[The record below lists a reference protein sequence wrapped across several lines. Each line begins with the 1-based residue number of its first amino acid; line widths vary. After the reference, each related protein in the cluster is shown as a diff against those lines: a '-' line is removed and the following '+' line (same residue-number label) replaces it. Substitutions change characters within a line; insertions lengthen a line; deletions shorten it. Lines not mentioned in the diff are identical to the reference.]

1 MQRFMFTRHYCQ
13 RLVTAAVIASA
24 IVVQSV
30 SGALATALQNGEV
43 SGFINNNSQR
53 FRFRNQ
59 SINNAPVQQAVGQQF
74 TFNANR
80 GDQVEIAID
89 IEEGSNLKPILVL
102 IEARTGRQIAFDAR
116 TGVVKAQIP
125 ATGAYRLLVLA
136 QGNTRGR
143 YTLLTSGIAEG
154 GGTQP
159 TAEADKVMSD
169 VLKLRVIGCGVPD
182 VARIR
187 IGAEERCTRDI
198 GPGLYTYNPTSQ
210 SITLVDQRRDVVAQR
225 LQLTLLDTCPPAGTA
240 TVRITVPASAQ
251 AQQATYCANP
261 TRFVAAGDYT
271 YDIAA
276 DKLTPVTTA
285 AQPTAPTT
293 PTTPTTPQ
301 APATTP
307 DPRRQLLQTDYG
319 LTVLDSCP
327 PARSSLVVVAF
338 PEQNNPTQGYVYCAN
353 ANRLVP
359 AGDYVYNQAS
369 NQLERAVRAEQCA
382 ISLAGVCIV
391 R

>member
-1 MQRFMFTRHYCQ
+1 MFTRQHCQ
-13 RLVTAAVIASA
+13 RLVTAAIIAGA

-30 SGALATALQNGEV
+30 SAALANTLQNGEV
-43 SGFINNNSQR
+43 SGFINSNSQR

-59 SINNAPVQQAVGQQF
+59 SMRNAPVQQAIGQQF
-74 TFNANR
+74 SFNANR
-80 GDQVEIAID
+80 GDQIEIAID
-89 IEEGSNLKPILVL
+89 VEEGSNLKPILVL
-102 IEARTGRQIAFDAR
+102 VEARTGRQIAFDAT
-116 TGVVKAQIP
+116 TGAVKAQIP

-154 GGTQP
+154 GSTQM
-159 TAEADKVMSD
+159 AEADKVMND
-169 VLKLRVIGCGVPD
+169 ILKLRVIGCGIPD

-225 LQLTLLDTCPPAGTA
+225 LQLTLLDTCPPPGTA

-261 TRFVAAGDYT
+261 SRFVAAGDYT
-271 YDIAA
+271 YDIAT

-285 AQPTAPTT
+285 AQPTT
-293 PTTPTTPQ
+293 PTTPATPQ

-327 PARSSLVVVAF
+327 PARGSLVVVAF
-338 PEQNNPTQGYVYCAN
+338 PERNNPTQGFVYCAN
-353 ANRLVP
+353 PNRLVP

-369 NQLERAVRAEQCA
+369 NQLERAVKAEQCTV
-382 ISLAGVCIV
+382 SLAGICIV
-391 R
+391 K